1 MKDKKGIAASPF
13 IDIEHISAKFTCT
26 TPIHSEHPD
35 AASENGII
43 SGVSHALLDWNN
55 YIATD
60 GIWQQIV
67 EEIIRNHST
76 AHFVEH
82 QKQGELDRYSMSID
96 TDLPTPNFYK
106 KIMLADARR
115 DLEKLVSNYKSLS
128 ELSEVF
134 SSINNFLKTGK
145 GRKYKVIHFCNFEK
159 KRHAL

>member
-1 MKDKKGIAASPF
+1 
-13 IDIEHISAKFTCT
+13 
-26 TPIHSEHPD
+26 
-35 AASENGII
+35 
-43 SGVSHALLDWNN
+43 
-55 YIATD
+55 
-60 GIWQQIV
+60 
-67 EEIIRNHST
+67 
-76 AHFVEH
+76 
-82 QKQGELDRYSMSID
+82 MSID